1 MRTQTLLLL
10 IGVAACGLA
19 MRAPTAVA
27 QTTEQWTDTP
37 VIVSAQ
43 LSGPPLWRLKRGASE
58 VIIIGVLPVFPKALT
73 WKTRRV
79 ENALRGAQALI
90 TPPVSKAG
98 LGDVISFMRM
108 KSLPG
113 NQELKSAIPADLY
126 ARYVATAA
134 RAGVSIKPFAHD
146 KPVWAGARLR
156 KDVLSRYGL
165 SDDEP
170 VQTIVRLAHRQ
181 NVDVRVA
188 ARYRLS
194 PVLKDVNAMS
204 DEAGRYC
211 LQRTLDDIDFD
222 LDRAPKTA
230 AAWTAGDMRT
240 ILANYHGSALTDCLE
255 GSGKGTAMIERSID
269 DTVDAI
275 NEGLSRPGK
284 TVALFPLGPLLR
296 KGGALDRLKGQ
307 GITISS
313 PEY

>member
-1 MRTQTLLLL
+1 
-10 IGVAACGLA
+10 
-19 MRAPTAVA
+19 MRAAFPILLAALLALVSPVAA

-43 LSGPPLWRLKRGASE
+43 LSGPALWRVKRGNSE
-58 VIIIGVLPVFPKALT
+58 VILIGLLPVFPKSPA

-79 ENALRGAQALI
+79 ENALRGAQGLI

-98 LGDVISFMRM
+98 IGDMFLLMRV

-113 NQELKSAIPADLY
+113 NQELRSVLPPDLY
-126 ARYVATAA
+126 NRYQATAA
-134 RAGVSIKPFAHD
+134 RAGVSIRAFAHD

-156 KDVLSRYGL
+156 KDVLTRYGL
-165 SDDEP
+165 SDQEP
-170 VQTIVRLAHRQ
+170 VDTISRLARRQ
-181 NVDVRVA
+181 NVPVRVA

-194 PVLKDVNAMS
+194 PVLKDVDSMS

-222 LDRAPKTA
+222 LDRAPKAA
-230 AAWTAGDMRT
+230 AAWAAGDMRAV
-240 ILANYHGSALTDCLE
+240 LANYHGSALMDCLE
-255 GSGKGTAMIERSID
+255 GSGKGAAMMERSVD

-275 NEGLSRPGK
+275 DEALTHPGK
-284 TVALFPLGPLLR
+284 TVALFPLAPLLR
-296 KGGALDRLKGQ
+296 KGGALDRLRTQ
-307 GITISS
+307 GDAITS